1 MRAKFETIKKQKED
15 GSILCY
21 EVVVPSFEF
30 YWHYHPEFE
39 LTYIL
44 KGKGR
49 RMVGDSI
56 ENFAEGDLVLLGPSL
71 PHTWVS
77 DKLKKEN
84 CRAIVIQFSAGF
96 TEPFLSLPEMK
107 AIKKL
112 LDKASNG
119 IRFIKS
125 NRLSYSEAV
134 NKIYSE
140 NGVLL
145 ITSFLNFLE
154 VLANQQMKTLA
165 SANFQKLNGLL
176 HEGRIN
182 KVFHYIQNHFKGEV
196 DLQTAS
202 ELIHLSQSAFCKFF
216 KRSVGKTFSDYVNE
230 IRIAHAC
237 NLLIETD
244 KSISTVANECGFDN
258 LAYFNRIFLKKK
270 KLQPGRYR
278 KM

>member
-96 TEPFLSLPEMK
+96 IEPFLSLPEMK

-112 LDKASNG
+112 LEKASNG

-125 NRLSYSEAV
+125 NHLSYSEAV

-165 SANFQKLNGLL
+165 SANFKKLKSQQQ
-176 HEGRIN
+176 EGRIN
-182 KVFHYIQNHFKGEV
+182 KVLHYIQNYFKEQV
-196 DLQTAS
+196 NLQTAS
-202 ELIHLSQSAFCKFF
+202 GLLHLSQSAFCKFF

-237 NLLIETD
+237 TLLIETD
-244 KSISTVANECGFDN
+244 KSISTVANECGFEN

-270 KLQPGRYR
+270 KMQPGKFR
-278 KM
+278 KL